1 MTKRINVGGEG
12 ADLSGV
18 FGEALGAA
26 LLGGLKR
33 PAKAGINSTN
43 TGRTSG
49 TKPNKANGPKAS
61 TKAAPKAKPKAKAK
75 TKAAPKG
82 PPPARE
88 DGLCPTCAAVYGAGS
103 ALTFHCSHSGAAR
116 QVSRTVTS

>member
-12 ADLSGV
+12 ADLSGA

-49 TKPNKANGPKAS
+49 TKPKANGPKA
-61 TKAAPKAKPKAKAK
+61 APKTKPKAKAK

-88 DGLCPTCAAVYGAGS
+88 DGLCPTYAAVFGAGS